1 MESAL
6 LLSLS
11 RQMAIKDQM
20 ESIANNVAN
29 MSTPS
34 YKGERTLFHEYLD
47 GTRGPKQ
54 VTYPQ
59 LKGLFRETQ
68 EGPMAATGNSLDVA
82 LRGKGYMVVETPE
95 GTRFTRDGHLSINKK
110 SQIVTQQGHVVLGVN
125 NRPMTVPPDAKGITI
140 AEDGS
145 VSAGDV
151 RIGQFKLVAFE
162 NEQNLT
168 RTGDGLYKTDAQQRR
183 ATDVDVMQGNL
194 EGSNIQP
201 VLEITRMIDA
211 ARMYQSA
218 QKVINSEDD
227 RMRKAIERL
236 AKVA

>member
-34 YKGERTLFHEYLD
+34 YKGERALFHEYLD

-54 VTYPQ
+54 ITYPQ
-59 LKGLFRETQ
+59 LKGLFRETT
-68 EGPMAATGNSLDVA
+68 EGPMAATGNSLDIA
-82 LRGKGYMVVETPE
+82 LRGKGYLVVDTPE
-95 GTRFTRDGHLSINKK
+95 GTRFTRDGHLSINNK
-110 SQIVTQQGHVVLGVN
+110 SQIVTQQGNPVLGVN
-125 NRPMTVPPDAKGITI
+125 NRPMTVPPDTKDITI

-145 VSAGDV
+145 ISAGENKV
-151 RIGQFKLVAFE
+151 GQFKLVAFE
-162 NEQNLT
+162 NEQNLE

-183 ATDVDVMQGNL
+183 ATDAQVVQGNL

-211 ARMYQSA
+211 ARMYESA

-236 AKVA
+236 SKVA